1 MQKRFE
7 FNRSFNYLINRFDT
21 DHTLYA
27 RPYFYRNNNNKFK
40 KRKNPY
46 RKYKFYKI
54 HRFNQFNKLNPIMIK
69 RKLKE
74 KNLDKEDIK
83 LLKKILNKKLLANKL
98 FEKKKKRL
106 FKN

>member
-21 DHTLYA
+21 DNTLYV
-27 RPYFYRNNNNKFK
+27 RPYFYRNNKFK
-40 KRKNPY
+40 KKKNPY
-46 RKYKFYKI
+46 RKYRFYKI